1 MEEEKKEDNQERKDG
16 KKEEGRSLNFRIDDD
31 ITEEEYDRAIK
42 EIKEK
47 SAPRK
52 DNIDYKMIKEPLNCF
67 KVEMIKIFNN
77 I

>member
-1 MEEEKKEDNQERKDG
+1 MEKK
-16 KKEEGRSLNFRIDDD
+16 KKEEVQISELNDN

-52 DNIDYKMIKEPLNCF
+52 DNTGYKMIKEPLNCF

>member
-1 MEEEKKEDNQERKDG
+1 MEKK
-16 KKEEGRSLNFRIDDD
+16 KKEEVQISELNDN

-52 DNIDYKMIKEPLNCF
+52 EY
-67 KVEMIKIFNN
+67 
-77 I
+77 

>member
-1 MEEEKKEDNQERKDG
+1 MEEEKKKIIKKEKMEKK
-16 KKEEGRSLNFRIDDD
+16 KKEEVQISELNDN

-52 DNIDYKMIKEPLNCF
+52 DNIDYKMIKELLNCF

>member
-1 MEEEKKEDNQERKDG
+1 MIILQKKNM
-16 KKEEGRSLNFRIDDD
+16 
-31 ITEEEYDRAIK
+31 TEIK

-52 DNIDYKMIKEPLNCF
+52 DNIDYKMIKELLNCF